1 MSRVRLL
8 EDHEIED
15 AEVLSVIQVMQ
26 ERTGDTAGM
35 RVLAHRPDIMKSFMA
50 FYGPLQL
57 EGLLSRKLVELV
69 RFGIA
74 HINQCSACL
83 SARYEDSFA
92 QGLTEDM
99 IDALWEAD
107 SSDLFTE
114 REKAAIVFGQKMA
127 SDHYSVTD
135 EDFERL
141 YRSFS
146 EKEVIE
152 LLMDIAMFIG
162 IGRMYAV
169 VDSVNMVCEVRI
181 PGRELD
187 LETASAGS

>member
-8 EDHEIED
+8 EDHEIDDSE
-15 AEVLSVIQVMQ
+15 ALAVIQLMQ

-35 RVLAHRPDIMKSFMA
+35 RVLAHRPDIMKGFMA

-92 QGLTEDM
+92 EGLTEEM

-107 SSDLFTE
+107 SSALFTE

-127 SDHYSVTD
+127 SDHYSVSD

-146 EKEVIE
+146 EKEVVE

-169 VDSVNMVCEVRI
+169 VDSVNMACELTI
-181 PGRELD
+181 AGREHEL
-187 LETASAGS
+187 APAAR